1 MGVLPLIRYSLK
13 KQTKLLFLSLII
25 TVMILLFILF
35 YLIEKNLG
43 PTLLAIA
50 EARARII
57 ATETINDAINKKIA
71 RNVQYK
77 DLISVHKSIKGEVA
91 LIQINITEINRLKSE
106 TALYVADSLKEITMN
121 EIGIPIG
128 QITGSNILANFG
140 PSIKFSILPVGTV
153 EVDISEAFE
162 EAGINQ
168 TRHKVFID
176 VKTWIRIAVPLVS
189 SSIQVSTHI
198 PIAETII
205 VGNVPETILNLNV
218 NK

>member
-25 TVMILLFILF
+25 TVMILLLILF

-77 DLISVHKSIKGEVA
+77 DLISVHKSIKGEVS

-176 VKTWIRIAVPLVS
+176 VKTWVRIAVPLVS

>member
-176 VKTWIRIAVPLVS
+176 VKTWVRIAVPLVS

>member
-1 MGVLPLIRYSLK
+1 MIRYSLK

-176 VKTWIRIAVPLVS
+176 VKTWVRIAVPLVS

>member
-1 MGVLPLIRYSLK
+1 
-13 KQTKLLFLSLII
+13 
-25 TVMILLFILF
+25 MILLFILF

-176 VKTWIRIAVPLVS
+176 VKTWVRIAVPLVS

>member
-1 MGVLPLIRYSLK
+1 LIRYSLK

>member
-1 MGVLPLIRYSLK
+1 MIRYSLK